1 MMYLFHRIDSVLNGD
16 PIQIFIDEFWK
27 LLTDNA
33 FERFAQNKQKVI
45 RKQNGIMIYGT
56 QSAKDVLQSPIAHS
70 LIEQC
75 ATFIFMPNPRAQ
87 TQDYQEGFHLTDRE
101 FQLVKEEM
109 PSRHFL
115 IKQAGQSVVV
125 KLDLQGFSDE
135 LAIISGTTRNILL
148 LEDIMRTHGGNPQ
161 DWIPI
166 FQQKRKEIL

>member
-1 MMYLFHRIDSVLNGD
+1 
-16 PIQIFIDEFWK
+16 
-27 LLTDNA
+27 
-33 FERFAQNKQKVI
+33 
-45 RKQNGIMIYGT
+45 
-56 QSAKDVLQSPIAHS
+56 
-70 LIEQC
+70 
-75 ATFIFMPNPRAQ
+75 MPNPRAQ

-109 PSRHFL
+109 PPRHFL
-115 IKQAGQSVVV
+115 IKQSGQSVVV

-148 LEDIMRTHGGNPQ
+148 LEDIMRTHGDNPQ